1 MKTIVKKVRGA
12 NVILRLTDHYLD
24 RQAQRF
30 EEADLPLLDRAI
42 EKAIEKNPVDYEKYD
57 QPKIKWT
64 HPTFGFTIVFQRIG
78 MNAIDL
84 ITCFKKG
91 QPDD

>member
-1 MKTIVKKVRGA
+1 MKTVVKKIKGD
-12 NVILRLTDHYLD
+12 NFILRLTDHYLD
-24 RQAQRF
+24 RVAERF
-30 EEADLPLLDRAI
+30 EEADMPFLDRTI
-42 EKAIEKNPVDYEKYD
+42 EKAIEKNPIDPIYQT
-57 QPKIKWT
+57 QPKVKWT
-64 HPTFGFTIVFQRIG
+64 HPAFNFTIVFQRIG